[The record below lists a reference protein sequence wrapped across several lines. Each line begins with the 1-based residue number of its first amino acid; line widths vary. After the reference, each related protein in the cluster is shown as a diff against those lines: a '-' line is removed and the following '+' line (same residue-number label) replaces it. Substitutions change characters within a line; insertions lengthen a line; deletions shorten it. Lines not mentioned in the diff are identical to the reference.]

1 MDPKDSALKTAKNE
15 YTHYHLRSETIC
27 ALLALSILKIEN
39 YQQISNDI
47 MKSQGKKNT
56 PAKQKQ
62 KNKKQTNIILKLE
75 SCELIPYVVDLT
87 GLIIF
92 SRNIYKRKS
101 RH

>member
-1 MDPKDSALKTAKNE
+1 MKKTQQ
-15 YTHYHLRSETIC
+15 
-27 ALLALSILKIEN
+27 
-39 YQQISNDI
+39 QQI
-47 MKSQGKKNT
+47 KT
-56 PAKQKQ
+56 KQKTSKKQ